1 MFMEKWRNRLL
12 NCNNL
17 LGCGFLQSVGHV
29 WFHFATTTN
38 MPYSNY
44 NTADVY
50 ILKGLFTRDLW
61 QTNNFEGNF
70 GSNWM

>member
-1 MFMEKWRNRLL
+1 MFMEKWRDRLL
-12 NCNNL
+12 NCNKL
-17 LGCGFLQSVGHV
+17 LGCGFLQFVGHV
-29 WFHFATTTN
+29 WFHLATTTN
-38 MPYSNY
+38 MPSSNY
-44 NTADVY
+44 NNADVY